1 MWHQETPGAYV
12 PLSWGLR
19 GRWPSL
25 TRPVPAPLV
34 SQVEQRLRL
43 FKLASEKH
51 QHLYRLAMT
60 GAGIDRHLFC
70 LYVVSKYL
78 GVESPF
84 LKEVSPSPREA
95 LCLLDGAQAQ
105 PVSRAWS
112 RRGGSGQV
120 RLWGQGSDGGG
131 GLVCRFRVAFA
142 QAFGAAWSLCCFLML

>member
-19 GRWPSL
+19 GRWPGL

-112 RRGGSGQV
+112 RRGGSGRV
-120 RLWGQGSDGGG
+120 HLWGQG
-131 GLVCRFRVAFA
+131 
-142 QAFGAAWSLCCFLML
+142 QTGAGAPVGSGARWGQGQMRL